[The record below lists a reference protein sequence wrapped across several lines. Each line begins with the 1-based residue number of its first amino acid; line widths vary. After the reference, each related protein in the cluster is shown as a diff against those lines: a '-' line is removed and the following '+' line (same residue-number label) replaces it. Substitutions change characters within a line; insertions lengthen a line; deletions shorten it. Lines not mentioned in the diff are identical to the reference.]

1 MGYTDT
7 VPLTAFKGIGL
18 SPEFVIFNA
27 DGTARDVTNDI
38 FTFRIFD
45 AYDVALATLD
55 SDDSTEIEKTNAEGG
70 NITVKIAPDVLTDI
84 TAGTTSIFLLYSVED
99 GVPTFLGR
107 NRFTLLPDLT
117 A

>member
-1 MGYTDT
+1 MRY
-7 VPLTAFKGIGL
+7 PLTIIGL
-18 SPEFVIFNA
+18 ILLA
-27 DGTARDVTNDI
+27 LMTWARFDPASLPAGMFLTN
-38 FTFRIFD
+38 
-45 AYDVALATLD
+45 
-55 SDDSTEIEKTNAEGG
+55 
-70 NITVKIAPDVLTDI
+70 APDVLTDI